1 MYRTITHLTD
11 RAGAEVFVLDFAL
24 PNDVELRAHF
34 SPISPNVQ
42 RRLRA
47 TGVRPA
53 ISYQTRKTTPKKRGV
68 AKGGR
73 HGKQY
78 LEAD

>member
-1 MYRTITHLTD
+1 MVYRTVTPLT
-11 RAGAEVFVLDFAL
+11 AGVETVGLGLAQPNAAELCAYF
-24 PNDVELRAHF
+24 N
-34 SPISPNVQ
+34 PISPNA
-42 RRLRA
+42 RCRLRA
-47 TGVRPA
+47 TGCPSGDVLPN
-53 ISYQTRKTTPKKRGV
+53 YKDNPEKWGV